1 MSLALTWL
9 LIGVFLKTSIADM
22 FIDIPN
28 HRSAHVDPVARIG
41 GLALITTAL
50 GIALYLVNEPI
61 IILLNMVALGL
72 MVISLIDDRI
82 GLSAKLR
89 LVIHLAAAVEIIW
102 FSQQGNLLVM
112 ILLVGAI
119 TWMTN
124 LFNFMDGAD
133 GFAGG
138 MAVVGFGAYAA
149 AASMAGDQD
158 LLLLSGVI
166 AAASLG
172 FLMWNFPPAKMFL
185 GDCGAIPLGFLAAG
199 VGLIGYERGAWGISY
214 PVLVFLPFI
223 FDATLTLLKRLIAG
237 KNIFKAHREH
247 VYQALSELPGWSKRR
262 LVCSAYLLMFVIAA
276 SALGVETASGH
287 ELIWT
292 AGLLL
297 GWLVVLSL
305 IAMITARSVRHQ
317 AQTAADR

>member
-1 MSLALTWL
+1 MSFALTWL

-41 GLALITTAL
+41 GLALIPVAL
-50 GIALYLVNEPI
+50 AIAFYFISDATIAALSVIALI
-61 IILLNMVALGL
+61 L
-72 MVISLIDDRI
+72 MVISLIDDRV
-82 GLSAKLR
+82 GLPAKLR
-89 LVIHLAAAVEIIW
+89 LVIHLAAAMAIVW
-102 FSQQGNLLVM
+102 FLQQGNLLVV

-138 MAVVGFGAYAA
+138 MAVVGFGAYAL
-149 AASMAGDQD
+149 ASLMAGDRD
-158 LLLLSGVI
+158 LLLVSGVI

-172 FLMWNFPPAKMFL
+172 FLRWNFPPAKMFL

-199 VGLIGYERGAWGISY
+199 VGLIGYERGDWGIFY

-223 FDATLTLLKRLIAG
+223 FDATLTLLKRLLSG

-297 GWLVVLSL
+297 GWLAVLSL

-317 AQTAADR
+317 AQTAAER